1 MQSYESKKPAYFATP
16 SPQLVRAL
24 HTALVQ
30 LLSPGPPTSASSSAS
45 DVSGGQVSTAD
56 ILSARFAAHRTASH
70 RVKAF
75 IDQDL
80 GLRQLADR
88 PENQANGMTAFYI
101 PDGLQATDILPKL
114 ATRGVVIAAG
124 LHKDIKTRYL
134 RIGHMGISVV
144 CFFSCSFFSPSQSYL
159 LSLPLLCFLTACS
172 YKIPLF
178 FFLRLFS
185 FLPFGGFPP
194 LFFLFE
200 RGWGLVPF
208 PPGNKQQLT
217 HMFSPHRPI
226 PNERTLQTPYK
237 L

>member
-45 DVSGGQVSTAD
+45 DVSGAQASTAD
-56 ILSARFAAHRTASH
+56 ILAARFAAHRTVSH

-75 IDQDL
+75 VGQDL

-114 ATRGVVIAAG
+114 ATRGVIIAAG
-124 LHKDIKTRYL
+124 LHKDIKARYL

-144 CFFSCSFFSPSQSYL
+144 CFYLISPPSD
-159 LSLPLLCFLTACS
+159 SLPFPCSAFLQLARTHPA
-172 YKIPLF
+172 L
-178 FFLRLFS
+178 LRLPS
-185 FLPFGGFPP
+185 FLQFARVPLHLWFLGG
-194 LFFLFE
+194 
-200 RGWGLVPF
+200 GG
-208 PPGNKQQLT
+208 GGGGK
-217 HMFSPHRPI
+217 
-226 PNERTLQTPYK
+226 
-237 L
+237 